1 MIIFFCSIRWNHDLA
16 HRPTNIP
23 CWQSVEILGVVFHH
37 YGKEVLQ
44 KIYFGNWLRDYSQ
57 AMDVTLMNK
66 LGGDV
71 DSILTIVMLLAF
83 KEFPSGAGAFKVTS
97 DKLRVYLPVEHIDNP
112 KVSSGR

>member
-1 MIIFFCSIRWNHDLA
+1 M
-16 HRPTNIP
+16 
-23 CWQSVEILGVVFHH
+23 
-37 YGKEVLQ
+37 Q